1 MKTVNYNPSDLEV
14 QFARAIE
21 DLQKQ
26 IEKHLP
32 NNEVINVEN
41 RINEDNPLVKFYL
54 LDNDG
59 DPHEL
64 VIKIIQSP
72 DKF

>member
-1 MKTVNYNPSDLEV
+1 MKTKDYNPSQLEV
-14 QFARAIE
+14 AFAQALS
-21 DLQKQ
+21 DLQTQ

-32 NNEVINVEN
+32 NNEIINVEN
-41 RINEDNPLVKFYL
+41 KISADNPLVKFYL
-54 LDNDG
+54 LDDDG

-64 VIKIIQSP
+64 VIKVIQTP

>member
-1 MKTVNYNPSDLEV
+1 MKTAQYNPSQLEV
-14 QFARAIE
+14 NFARAIE
-21 DLQKQ
+21 DLQDQ
-26 IEKHLP
+26 IQKHLP
-32 NNEVINVEN
+32 NNQVIKVEN
-41 RINEDNPLVKFYL
+41 RITEDNPLVKFYL

-64 VIKIIQSP
+64 VIKVIQTP

>member
-1 MKTVNYNPSDLEV
+1 MKTAQYNPSQLEV
-14 QFARAIE
+14 NFARAIE
-21 DLQKQ
+21 DLQDQ

-32 NNEVINVEN
+32 NNQVIKVEN
-41 RINEDNPLVKFYL
+41 RIAEDNPLVKFYL

-64 VIKIIQSP
+64 VIKVIQTP

>member
-1 MKTVNYNPSDLEV
+1 MKTTQYNPSQLEV
-14 QFARAIE
+14 NFARAIE
-21 DLQKQ
+21 DLQDQ

-32 NNEVINVEN
+32 NNQIIKVEN
-41 RINEDNPLVKFYL
+41 KISADNPLVKFYL

-64 VIKIIQSP
+64 VIKVIQTP